1 MKMVSRREVLALM
14 GSAPLAGGPLA
25 GAARAAGPEDS
36 DPPRKFRTDI
46 SARERMRER
55 FFPNVLL
62 TTHEGR
68 KVRFYDDL
76 IKDKLVVLNFMYA
89 KCTGVCPGITS
100 NLVRVQQLLGER
112 AGREVFM
119 YSFTLRP
126 QEDTPQKLAEYVKM
140 HRIGPGWLFL
150 TGDPADMEL
159 LRRKLGFTNPDPKL
173 DADVEQHIG
182 NVRYGNEPLQRW
194 GACPGLS
201 KADFI
206 VESINWVDWQ
216 KADREALKGEP
227 K

>member
-1 MKMVSRREVLALM
+1 MKRISRREMVALL
-14 GSAPLAGGPLA
+14 GSVPLVGGALS
-25 GAARAAGPEDS
+25 GAAASAAENS
-36 DPPRKFRTDI
+36 DPPKFRTDI

-55 FFPNVLL
+55 FFPNVVL

-100 NLVRVQQLLGER
+100 NLARVQKLLGNR
-112 AGREVFM
+112 VGRDVFM

-126 QEDTPQKLAEYVKM
+126 KEDTPQKLAEYAKM
-140 HRIGPGWLFL
+140 HKAGPGWLFL
-150 TGDPADMEL
+150 TGEPADMEL

-173 DADVEQHIG
+173 DADIEQHIG

-201 KADFI
+201 KASFI
-206 VESINWVDWQ
+206 VESINWVDWE
-216 KADREALKGEP
+216 KADKEALKGDANE
-227 K
+227 